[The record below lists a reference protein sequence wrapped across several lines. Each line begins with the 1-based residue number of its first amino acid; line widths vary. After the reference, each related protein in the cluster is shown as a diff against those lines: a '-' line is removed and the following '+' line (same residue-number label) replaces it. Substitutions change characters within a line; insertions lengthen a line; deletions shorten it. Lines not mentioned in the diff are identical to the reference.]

1 MRVAV
6 VLEQH
11 SAKVCFWYLCYYLF
25 IFILVFQNTALNI
38 LFTSNKIIYKYMLLP
53 HDILEKCVG
62 KGRPLCIDTLYRYP
76 LQTYLDSTSFSHY
89 TLVMMLH

>member
-25 IFILVFQNTALNI
+25 INI
-38 LFTSNKIIYKYMLLP
+38 CCCHTIYWKSVSAKVVDFVSTLLA
-53 HDILEKCVG
+53 I
-62 KGRPLCIDTLYRYP
+62 TLYRYH